1 MSQPAATTATGNMGS
16 SPGISQRACCW
27 SARQAGIRGG
37 LMDLPLRRRRAP
49 LAFLGL
55 AGLAAYALS
64 FAPADAQQ
72 VIAGKGSVT
81 IDLGVLNQL
90 GPPVAG
96 GYAPSGQASS
106 YPAAGSGQPVYGQ

>member
-1 MSQPAATTATGNMGS
+1 
-16 SPGISQRACCW
+16 
-27 SARQAGIRGG
+27 
-37 LMDLPLRRRRAP
+37 MDLPLRRRRAP

-106 YPAAGSGQPVYGQ
+106 YPAAGSGQPVYGQTANGQTYGGLQLPPKQYPVSTLTVPPPAGANGGHPRR